1 LNSLI
6 SFEIKAMKALRY
18 KDFKEVVYN
27 YLRSMAQS
35 KSPDP
40 PILSLKFKKIKSI
53 VKRKNP
59 TFTGTSLLSESTIE
73 INEPPDNSLL
83 SDYFDYQRKELYYD
97 LIGSSMN
104 DEPVD
109 FRLSGN
115 SEMLTE
121 APSEESETLKAAHFS
136 LPIRDLAYTDLE
148 IDLERIS
155 QVIQDA
161 DEEDKFRRFSCWGK
175 INKHCVII

>member
-1 LNSLI
+1 
-6 SFEIKAMKALRY
+6 MKALRY

-27 YLRSMAQS
+27 YLRSMVQS

-53 VKRKNP
+53 LKRRNP
-59 TFTGTSLLSESTIE
+59 SVSGSSLLTESTIE
-73 INEPPDNSLL
+73 IYEPPDTSLL
-83 SDYFDYQRKELYYD
+83 GDYFDYQRKELYYD
-97 LIGSSMN
+97 LIGSSMG
-104 DEPVD
+104 DESAD
-109 FRLSGN
+109 FRLSAS

-121 APSEESETLKAAHFS
+121 APSEESEILKAAHFS

-161 DEEDKFRRFSCWGK
+161 NDEDKLRRSSCWGK